1 VRVWVDISNSPQV
14 LFFRPLIELLRER
27 GHEVDVTTRDYA
39 QTVELLELHGIPH
52 EVVGPPHA
60 GGRAWSKALT
70 MSGRLRA
77 LRGWARRRSIN
88 IALSH
93 ASHEPQLVARSL
105 GIPSSYAFD
114 YEFARIQHSLGCRAA
129 RRVVVP
135 DAIPQSRLDRLGAP
149 ARKVRRYPG
158 IKEEYYLASFDPDER
173 VLDGMDVDRK
183 QVLAIVRSPADVA
196 LYHRHEDSVFAS
208 TLRRIGSDASARA
221 IVLPRTEDQRQ
232 QIASLALPSVRV
244 PARAVDALSLVALA
258 DLVVSGGGTMAR
270 EAAALGVPAYTTF
283 SERLGAVD
291 ERLAAAGKL
300 QVLTSPGAVVLEK
313 RERATGRPTR
323 EPALLLDLLL
333 SALES

>member
-1 VRVWVDISNSPQV
+1 MRVWVDISNSPQV

-39 QTVELLELHGIPH
+39 QTVELLELHRIPH
-52 EVVGPPHA
+52 DVVGPPHA
-60 GGRAWSKALT
+60 GARAWSKALT
-70 MSGRLRA
+70 MTGRLRA
-77 LRGWARRRSIN
+77 LRGWARRRSID
-88 IALSH
+88 IVLSH

-114 YEFARIQHSLGCRAA
+114 YEFARVQHSLGCRAA

-135 DAIPQSRLDRLGAP
+135 DAIPQDRLDRLGAP

-173 VLDGMDVDRK
+173 VLDGLDVDLE

-196 LYHRHEDSVFAS
+196 LYHRHEDSVFTS
-208 TLRRIGSDASARA
+208 TLRRIGSDATARA
-221 IVLPRTEDQRQ
+221 IVLPRTEDQRH

-291 ERLAAAGKL
+291 EGLAAAGKL
-300 QVLTSPGAVVLEK
+300 HVLTSPGAVILQK
-313 RERATGRPTR
+313 RVRATDRPTR
-323 EPALLLDLLL
+323 DPALLLDLLL